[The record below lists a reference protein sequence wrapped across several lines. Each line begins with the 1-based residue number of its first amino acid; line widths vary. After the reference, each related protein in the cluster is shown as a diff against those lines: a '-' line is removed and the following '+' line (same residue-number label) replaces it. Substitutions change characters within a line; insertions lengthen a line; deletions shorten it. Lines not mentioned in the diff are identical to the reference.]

1 MEIRLSLTLLAM
13 LVGIGWSLTATSP
26 LPALEVDPTSGA
38 ELSRLE
44 DAFAAAHDDVQ
55 VARQLVQ
62 QYLRF
67 GQPAL
72 AIGVVR
78 AASPELVADPILTH
92 RLAQA
97 YEDVGRLDDA
107 AATAPGAGARAWRAI
122 GSSEAS
128 PLSEPPRFSCSAAAL
143 VAFEQHEA
151 GLLQMVRWGVTDP
164 RHDPR
169 ARVARRVAERRAHIA
184 SVAEREPF

>member
-13 LVGIGWSLTATSP
+13 LFGIGWSLTAKAP
-26 LPALEVDPTSGA
+26 LAALPIEAGASA

-55 VARQLVQ
+55 VARQLAQ

-97 YEDVGRLDDA
+97 YEAIGRLDDA
-107 AATAPGAGARAWRAI
+107 AATASVARARCLRAI
-122 GSSEAS
+122 GSSEAM
-128 PLSEPPRFSCSAAAL
+128 PLSDPPRFGCSAAAL

-151 GLLQMVRWGVTDP
+151 GLLQMMRMGVTDP

-169 ARVARRVAERRAHIA
+169 ARVARRVAERRARIA
-184 SVAEREPF
+184 SVAERE